1 MRIAEIYRYP
11 VKSMLGESLDNAL
24 LGELGIPGDR
34 AWALRDDVRGTL
46 TGAKRFPQ
54 LMSMSARF
62 AAEPDAAQRSPDV
75 YMSHDGQTLS
85 SRSSDV
91 NEALSEVLE
100 HPVSLW
106 PLKPAED
113 IEHYRRLPPP
123 EGTDMESALRTLFG
137 RTEDEPVPDVSRFP
151 EVLATSE
158 TPPGTYF
165 DAYPLLIMTRAS
177 LTALADAAAQAGMT
191 TRFDMRRFRP
201 NLVIDTEAEGFVENA
216 WIGRKLRLGDAIVN
230 IEMEC
235 PRCIMTT
242 HGFLD
247 VPRDP
252 KVMRALVQHNDGNLG
267 VYATV
272 SNGAAV
278 CVGDT
283 AELMD

>member
-1 MRIAEIYRYP
+1 VRVADIHRYP
-11 VKSMLGESLDNAL
+11 VKSMQGERLEEAS

-34 AWALRDDVRGTL
+34 AWALRDDVRGSL
-46 TGAKRFPQ
+46 TGAKRFPL

-62 AAEPDAAQRSPDV
+62 AAQPDTGQRSPEV
-75 YMSHDGQTLS
+75 RMSYDGQTLS

-91 NEALSEVLE
+91 NDALSRLLE

-106 PLKPAED
+106 PLLPAED
-113 IEHYRRLPPP
+113 VEHYRRQAPP
-123 EGTDMESALRTLFG
+123 EGTDMETALRAVFG

-177 LTALADAAAQAGMT
+177 LQALADAAAQAGMT

-216 WIGRKLRLGDAIVN
+216 WIGRRLRIGDAIVKV
-230 IEMEC
+230 EMEC

-267 VYATV
+267 VYASV
-272 SNGAAV
+272 NNGAPIR
-278 CVGDT
+278 VGDS
-283 AELMD
+283 AELV